1 MGIKDTYEKN
11 QVSLGYQN
19 VEKSL
24 LEVRSQVTGA
34 ISRTN
39 FGGSGSQ
46 ELQEAHQVFKKVDRL
61 LYEATRELR
70 DIEDII

>member
-24 LEVRSQVTGA
+24 FEVRSQVTGA

-39 FGGSGSQ
+39 FGGSGVKSY
-46 ELQEAHQVFKKVDRL
+46 KKLIRSLKKLTDYSMRQH
-61 LYEATRELR
+61 EN
-70 DIEDII
+70 